1 LEYDKA
7 LEIDADKNINR
18 KKKSQSK
25 NQSPQKSTFQDRLNE
40 LKEIGKKDELNDF
53 KTRLELSAKNALDA
67 INKKNDVG

>member
-1 LEYDKA
+1 MEYDKA

-18 KKKSQSK
+18 KKKSQAK
-25 NQSPQKSTFQDRLNE
+25 NLSPQKSSFQDRLNE

-53 KTRLELSAKNALDA
+53 KTRLKLSAKNALDA